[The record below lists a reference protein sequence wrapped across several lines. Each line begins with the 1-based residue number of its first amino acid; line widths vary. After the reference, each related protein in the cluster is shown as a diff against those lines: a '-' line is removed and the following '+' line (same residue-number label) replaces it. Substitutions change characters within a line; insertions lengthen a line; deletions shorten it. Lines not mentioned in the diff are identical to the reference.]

1 VRRLISV
8 EPRRRRNPFLSFPY
22 VIVGLGGMVRST
34 GRCFFERVSNVL
46 GAGAQSGEEG
56 DF

>member
-1 VRRLISV
+1 VTRLISV